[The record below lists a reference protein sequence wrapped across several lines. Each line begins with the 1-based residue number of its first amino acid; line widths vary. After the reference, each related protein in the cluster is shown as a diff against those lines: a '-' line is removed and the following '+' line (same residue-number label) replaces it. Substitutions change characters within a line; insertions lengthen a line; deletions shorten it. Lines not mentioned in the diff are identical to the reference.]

1 MFKKTFLVST
11 AAILISFLASCSLV
25 NSPDNSG
32 SVTLTLSRSAAR
44 NADSDLE
51 TLYVDVS
58 LKGDYSETQT
68 IIFQS
73 GSTKETA
80 TFDQIKPKSKV
91 YIEANAYTKDS
102 TSGEKNYEYTGKSD
116 TIKIKSGENNI
127 SLTLK
132 KLYSVWFELNGG
144 SGDFKTQ
151 RVVSGEKAI
160 RPETDPTKEATEDCA
175 YEFAGWYTSD
185 DVKFDFDK
193 PIKKDTI
200 LYAKWN
206 EKHIFTVTFDSNNGD
221 NEPFATERIVEGKSV
236 SEPENHPEKE
246 GTEGFAYVFS
256 GWYKSIDD
264 ETPFDFNTPI
274 EESIT
279 LYAKWITKQ
288 WFTVTFKADI
298 DADEDFD
305 TARVLEGN
313 KVSAPE
319 TNPTKAETAEKI
331 YTFDCWVTADDEAFD
346 FDTPITGNIT
356 LYARY
361 TEKNIY
367 TVTFDSDN
375 GATSA
380 FATEKVIEGNKVSR
394 PDTDPVRTDTED
406 EKFQFAGWYTSKGT
420 AFDFNTEITDNI
432 TLIAHYAVT
441 HIYKVSFNLNGGE
454 GTFETQRITEGEK
467 ATRPSTEPTREN
479 TATAEYTFGGW
490 YTSTDNGETISDEP
504 FDFDTPITGNLTL
517 YAFWNST
524 EKFTVS
530 FNVNGGTGNFESQN
544 VTNGEKATE
553 PTTQPTKEG
562 DENTKYTFIGWY
574 TSSDEGKTLSETPF
588 DFAKTKITKS
598 ITLYAKW
605 NVQVTSSIDVE
616 IPYENVTKEMLITS
630 MRGQEGGTW
639 EITAKE
645 GYDSYT
651 WKWDGVT
658 QSEYNNKIVFITPT
672 AIKGGTYTVSLLVT
686 KIIDGETK
694 YYSETTQVTREQ

>member
-58 LKGDYSETQT
+58 LKGDYSQTQT
-68 IIFQS
+68 ISLTSESQKA
-73 GSTKETA
+73 TV
-80 TFDQIKPKSKV
+80 TFDQIKPNASI
-91 YIEANAYTKDS
+91 YIEANAYTKDP
-102 TSGEKNYEYTGKSD
+102 TSGEKYYEYTGKSD

-144 SGDFKTQ
+144 SGDFETQ
-151 RVVSGEKAI
+151 RVVSGEKATK
-160 RPETDPTKEATEDCA
+160 PETEPTKESTEDCA

-246 GTEGFAYVFS
+246 GTDGFAYVFS

-305 TARVLEGN
+305 TARVLEGD

-319 TNPTKAETAEKI
+319 TNPTKA
-331 YTFDCWVTADDEAFD
+331 
-346 FDTPITGNIT
+346 
-356 LYARY
+356 
-361 TEKNIY
+361 
-367 TVTFDSDN
+367 
-375 GATSA
+375 
-380 FATEKVIEGNKVSR
+380 
-394 PDTDPVRTDTED
+394 DTED
-406 EKFQFAGWYTSKGT
+406 EKYQFDGWYTTEGT

-562 DENTKYTFIGWY
+562 DENTKYTFTGWY
-574 TSSDEGKTLSETPF
+574 TSSDEGKTLSDTPF

-658 QSEYNNKIVFITPT
+658 QSEYNNKNVFITPT

>member
-68 IIFQS
+68 ISLTSESQKA
-73 GSTKETA
+73 TV
-80 TFDQIKPKSKV
+80 TFDQIRQNASI
-91 YIEANAYTKDS
+91 YIEANAYLKEPGLNEKYFLYKGTSDS
-102 TSGEKNYEYTGKSD
+102 
-116 TIKIKSGENNI
+116 IKVKSGTNNI
-127 SLTLK
+127 SLALK
-132 KLYSVWFELNGG
+132 KLYTVWFELNGG
-144 SGDFKTQ
+144 TGDFDEQ
-151 RVVSGEKAI
+151 RVVSGEKAT
-160 RPETDPTKEATEDCA
+160 RPETEPTKESTEDCA
-175 YEFAGWYTSD
+175 YEFIGWYTSD
-185 DVKFDFDK
+185 DALFNFDT
-193 PIKKDTI
+193 PIKQDTI
-200 LYAKWN
+200 LYAKWAQ
-206 EKHIFTVTFDSNNGD
+206 KSFVTVTFDSNNGKD
-221 NEPFATERIVEGKSV
+221 EEPFTTVRIVEGKTV
-236 SEPENHPEKE
+236 KQPENHPEKE
-246 GTEGFAYVFS
+246 GTDEFAYEFS
-256 GWYKSIDD
+256 GWYTSADAK
-264 ETPFDFNTPI
+264 TQFDFTTPI
-274 EESIT
+274 DKDIT
-279 LYAKWITKQ
+279 LYAGWITKQ
-288 WFTVTFKADI
+288 WFTVTFDSDNGAVAAFATKK
-298 DADEDFD
+298 
-305 TARVLEGN
+305 VLEGD

-319 TNPTKAETAEKI
+319 TNPTKA
-331 YTFDCWVTADDEAFD
+331 
-346 FDTPITGNIT
+346 
-356 LYARY
+356 
-361 TEKNIY
+361 
-367 TVTFDSDN
+367 
-375 GATSA
+375 
-380 FATEKVIEGNKVSR
+380 
-394 PDTDPVRTDTED
+394 DTED
-406 EKFQFAGWYTSKGT
+406 EKYKFDSWYTTEGT

-454 GTFETQRITEGEK
+454 GTIETQRVTEGEK
-467 ATRPSTEPTREN
+467 ATRPSTDPTREN

-530 FNVNGGTGNFESQN
+530 FNVNGGTGNFESQT

-562 DENTKYTFIGWY
+562 DENTKYTFTGWY

-588 DFAKTKITKS
+588 NFAKTKITKS

-658 QSEYNNKIVFITPT
+658 QSEYNNKNVFITPT

>member
-1 MFKKTFLVST
+1 MTRLDKN
-11 AAILISFLASCSLV
+11 AS
-25 NSPDNSG
+25 
-32 SVTLTLSRSAAR
+32 
-44 NADSDLE
+44 
-51 TLYVDVS
+51 
-58 LKGDYSETQT
+58 
-68 IIFQS
+68 I
-73 GSTKETA
+73 
-80 TFDQIKPKSKV
+80 
-91 YIEANAYTKDS
+91 YIEANAYLKEPGLNEKYFLYKGTSDS
-102 TSGEKNYEYTGKSD
+102 
-116 TIKIKSGENNI
+116 IKVKSGTNNI
-127 SLTLK
+127 SLALK
-132 KLYSVWFELNGG
+132 KLYTVWFELNGG
-144 SGDFKTQ
+144 TGDFDEQ
-151 RVVSGEKAI
+151 RVVSGEKAT
-160 RPETDPTKEATEDCA
+160 RPETEPTKESTEDCA
-175 YEFAGWYTSD
+175 YEFIGWYTSD
-185 DVKFDFDK
+185 DALFNFDT
-193 PIKKDTI
+193 PIKQDTI
-200 LYAKWN
+200 LYAKWAQ
-206 EKHIFTVTFDSNNGD
+206 KSFVTVTFDSNNGKD
-221 NEPFATERIVEGKSV
+221 EEPFTTVRIVEGKTV
-236 SEPENHPEKE
+236 KQPENHPEKE
-246 GTEGFAYVFS
+246 GTDEFAYEFS
-256 GWYKSIDD
+256 GWYTSADAK
-264 ETPFDFNTPI
+264 TQFDFTTPI
-274 EESIT
+274 DKDIT
-279 LYAKWITKQ
+279 LYAGWITKQ
-288 WFTVTFKADI
+288 WFTVTFDSDNGAVAAFATKK
-298 DADEDFD
+298 
-305 TARVLEGN
+305 VLEGD

-319 TNPTKAETAEKI
+319 TNPTKA
-331 YTFDCWVTADDEAFD
+331 
-346 FDTPITGNIT
+346 
-356 LYARY
+356 
-361 TEKNIY
+361 
-367 TVTFDSDN
+367 
-375 GATSA
+375 
-380 FATEKVIEGNKVSR
+380 
-394 PDTDPVRTDTED
+394 DTED
-406 EKFQFAGWYTSKGT
+406 EKYKFDSWYTTEGT

-454 GTFETQRITEGEK
+454 GTIETQRVTEGEK
-467 ATRPSTEPTREN
+467 ATRPSTDPTREN

-530 FNVNGGTGNFESQN
+530 FNVNGGTGNFESQT

-562 DENTKYTFIGWY
+562 DENTKYTFTGWY

-588 DFAKTKITKS
+588 NFAKTKITKS

-658 QSEYNNKIVFITPT
+658 QSEYNNKNVFITPT